1 MAGRRR
7 ESHELVAFFQRV
19 GGLDRNSPVPLY
31 YQLQEVLKQDI
42 DAGHWQPGQLLP
54 SEGELSAG
62 LGISRTVIRGAL
74 DVLEAD
80 GQVVRRK
87 GRGTAVA
94 QPKLLHHALHVGRS
108 WQNTNSDRPATLVEI
123 LDTRLVSAGGNLGRL
138 LRLPVDAPIIELTAV
153 TAIRSQRVALVQAH
167 IWAQASAPLHSL
179 IVQDRLPQ
187 FDVPGHD
194 LLPQLIDLYR
204 LPVRTAE
211 LSVEATTANE
221 YECQTLRVDRGV
233 AMFLI
238 TTLLRDSNDVPLG
251 FLRAV
256 FRSDQFKFNA
266 SVNYADPVPPA
277 RRLQQR
283 EGLPAN

>member
-1 MAGRRR
+1 MGGQRRS
-7 ESHELVAFFQRV
+7 SHELMAFFARV
-19 GGLDRNSPVPLY
+19 EGLDRSSPVPLY

-42 DAGHWQPGQLLP
+42 DAGYWQPGQLLP

-87 GRGTAVA
+87 GHGTAVA

-108 WQNTNSDRPATLVEI
+108 WHNSDLDSPATLVEI
-123 LDTRLVSAGGNLGRL
+123 LDTRLVSAGGNLGNL
-138 LRLPVDAPIIELTAV
+138 LRLPVAAPIFELTAV
-153 TAIRSQRVALVQAH
+153 TAIRNQRVSLVQAH
-167 IWAQASAPLHSL
+167 ISARSSASLERL
-179 IVQDRLPQ
+179 IVEDRLPQ
-187 FDVPGHD
+187 LDVQGHD
-194 LLPQLIDLYR
+194 LLPQLIDRYR

-221 YECQTLRVDRGV
+221 YECRTLHVNKGV

-238 TTLLRDSNDVPLG
+238 TTLLRDPNDVPLG

-256 FRSDQFKFNA
+256 FRSDHFKFNA
-266 SVNYADPVPPA
+266 SVNYADLVATAPSPSE
-277 RRLQQR
+277 R
-283 EGLPAN
+283 EGLPTS